1 MGGKHHYLPQF
12 YLKGFCNEQDK
23 LIVCRT
29 KYKTFN
35 EFSTASVYYK
45 PGLND
50 VGNRSI

>member
-35 EFSTASVYYK
+35 VAMKIF
-45 PGLND
+45 PFDLNK
-50 VGNRSI
+50 